1 MNKDRLTQTLLKGVD
16 NLGYQLDRLGV
27 TDKVNRHNLAAFFM
41 TGQHQLEGEWDS
53 FQTRLNRYRRRAG
66 ELLDDLEQNGA
77 PALRPVAERINRFR
91 RSNDDSQAV

>member
-16 NLGYQLDRLGV
+16 NIGYQLDRLGV

-53 FQTRLNRYRRRAG
+53 FQTRLRRYRRQAG
-66 ELLDDLEQNGA
+66 DLLDDLEQNGA
-77 PALRPVAERINRFR
+77 PVLRPVAGRINRFR
-91 RSNDDSQAV
+91 RSDDHSQAV